1 MINNIRDLGGIRTKD
16 GKTIKQG
23 CLIRS
28 ANLSQAEEQDVN
40 GISTIIDLRT
50 PGERDEKPDCACGRE
65 YLPIPIFEHITA
77 GISHEKKAE
86 KKGVPDMSG
95 LYRWLV
101 RECCDAFKKV
111 VVEIMT
117 HDYSTGAIL
126 WHCSEGKDRCGITT
140 ALILEILGVD
150 KDVIM
155 EDYLKTNVVNIPKA
169 EGIREK
175 LKESHGEEFAQSVYR
190 AFIADEAYL
199 EAAWSEMGDD
209 YIGLLGI
216 GAKEIEEFRE
226 KLLDD

>member
-86 KKGVPDMSG
+86 KKGVPDMSD

-101 RECCDAFKKV
+101 RECRDNFKKAV
-111 VVEIMT
+111 EEIMR

-150 KDVIM
+150 RSTIM
-155 EDYLKTNVVNIPKA
+155 EDYLKTNIVNIPKA
-169 EGIREK
+169 EAIREK
-175 LKESHGEEFAQSVYR
+175 LKESHGEEFAQGVYR
-190 AFIADEAYL
+190 AYIADEAYL
-199 EAAWSEMGDD
+199 EAGWSEMGDD
-209 YIGLLGI
+209 YIEQLGI
-216 GAKEIEEFRE
+216 GAKEIEEFRGKMLE
-226 KLLDD
+226 

>member
-1 MINNIRDLGGIRTKD
+1 MINNIRDLGGICTKD
-16 GKTIKQG
+16 RKIIKQG

-28 ANLSQAEEQDVN
+28 ANLTQAEEQDLG
-40 GISTIIDLRT
+40 GISAVIDLRT
-50 PGERDEKPDCACGRE
+50 PGERDEKPDCPCGRE

-101 RECCDAFKKV
+101 RECRDAFKKV

-126 WHCSEGKDRCGITT
+126 WHCSEGKDRCGLTT

-150 KDVIM
+150 RCAIM
-155 EDYLKTNVVNIPKA
+155 EDYLKTNAVNIPKA
-169 EGIREK
+169 EAIREK
-175 LKESHGEEFAQSVYR
+175 VKETHGEEFAQSVYR
-190 AFIADEAYL
+190 AYIADEAYL
-199 EAAWSEMGDD
+199 EAGWSEMGDD
-209 YIGLLGI
+209 YIEQLGI
-216 GAKEIEEFRE
+216 TGEQIEEFRGKMLE
-226 KLLDD
+226 

>member
-23 CLIRS
+23 CLVRS
-28 ANLSQAEEQDVN
+28 ANLAQAEEQDMN
-40 GISTIIDLRT
+40 GISTVIDLRT
-50 PGERDEKPDCACGRE
+50 PGERDEKPDCPCGRE

-101 RECCDAFKKV
+101 RECRDNFKKV
-111 VVEIMT
+111 VEEIMT

-126 WHCSEGKDRCGITT
+126 WHCSEGKDRCGLTT
-140 ALILEILGVD
+140 ALVLEILGVD
-150 KDVIM
+150 RYVIM
-155 EDYLKTNVVNIPKA
+155 EDYLKTNIVNIPKA

-175 LKESHGEEFAQSVYR
+175 LRESHGEEFAQSVYR
-190 AFIADEAYL
+190 AYLADEAYL
-199 EAAWSEMGDD
+199 NVAWSEMGDD
-209 YIGLLGI
+209 YIEQLGI
-216 GAKEIEEFRE
+216 TKEEIEEFKRKMLE
-226 KLLDD
+226 